1 MAAIG
6 NLLMKAPAGVLA
18 MTPPSP
24 IAKNFPVVLLSPVI
38 EKHGGNG
45 EAELAK
51 GKDVLIIVEF
61 VDGSEIDNGTIDET
75 ILKTTST

>member
-1 MAAIG
+1 
-6 NLLMKAPAGVLA
+6 
-18 MTPPSP
+18 MTASSP